1 VRSWQDFLELDKGNQ
16 REKGGVRV
24 ARLGLASWSVLQR
37 ERERRKKKRGRNR
50 WFGQILFEF

>member
-1 VRSWQDFLELDKGNQ
+1 
-16 REKGGVRV
+16 VRV

-50 WFGQILFEF
+50 WFGRILFEF